1 MTLASLYPLGWIKPA
16 WTATFCGLHALA
28 VDDAG
33 RGRALASHQSTS
45 TLDKSSI
52 DPAPNLRVAPTI
64 EVILNRRARRKFLR
78 QSAPLAA
85 GSEDVKDCVQHR
97 AKINLP
103 RSSNPS
109 SLGKQWR
116 NHFPLVVRQIT
127 CIAQVITPILLAGGF
142 GPRHVGLPRRFAT
155 TKESQQGQNHSLLFR
170 PASQDEGGFHHDS
183 VTAWRSRPD
192 RLCGPGGTGRRR
204 PRERLRCRALAAR
217 SHP

>member
-1 MTLASLYPLGWIKPA
+1 MMPA
-16 WTATFCGLHALA
+16 VGE
-28 VDDAG
+28 
-33 RGRALASHQSTS
+33 R
-45 TLDKSSI
+45 
-52 DPAPNLRVAPTI
+52 LRPT
-64 EVILNRRARRKFLR
+64 NRRARRKFLR

-155 TKESQQGQNHSLLFR
+155 TKE
-170 PASQDEGGFHHDS
+170 P
-183 VTAWRSRPD
+183 
-192 RLCGPGGTGRRR
+192 
-204 PRERLRCRALAAR
+204 
-217 SHP
+217 